1 MRPIRL
7 ILSAFGSYGGKT
19 EIDFTNMK
27 QGLFLISGDTGSG
40 KTTIFDAITYALYDR
55 TSGGA
60 RDGNMMRSQYALP
73 ETETYVEYTFSYDG
87 LEYTVRRN
95 PEYYRPGKR
104 NYADGRIRMV
114 KEASAVELTLP
125 DGTVFRGKKKDTDQK
140 LVEILGID
148 ANQFTQIVM
157 IAQGDFLKL
166 LHAESKERKKIFS
179 RIFQT
184 NIYSKM
190 QEELKTECDGLR
202 TRLENSHRE
211 IEGELERIEIA
222 ENSEYAGKW
231 SKQEKTAYHLEEIIE
246 MLKEYLKEE
255 IAEGS
260 RLDQKQE
267 KNEKE
272 LGRLQGIIQEVEQI
286 NSWLSSFEQTKNAY
300 KKLSEQKPQMDH
312 ARVRVQEAK
321 VAQQIRN
328 AQILN
333 EQFRLEVLQSK
344 KRQEEWTTQLGQQKN
359 ECEKLETAYQTAQK
373 ATEEKR
379 PKLEQELFTIKQK
392 KEKLE
397 QLKKKLLSFNEKA
410 QRCKQSGEKVEEKN
424 RVYREANARF
434 EQLYEMFFREQA
446 GILAKELAEGMPCP
460 VCGSVAHPSPAK
472 GVSEN
477 LSQGTVELA
486 RKQRDQAEKQRDQAN
501 QLFQTARQEYLLEKQ
516 AVGEYR
522 TSVVGDGQTPDQVWL
537 SEEAGRLQRREAECQ
552 SEMRNLVYTMQK
564 SEQAYKSVT
573 EKIHLMQG
581 QLENEKKNYETLL
594 AKSKDANQQYESL
607 LHQSGFSEETYQ
619 AAWMEPK
626 DMEDLEG
633 SILKY
638 ETERS
643 EKEGAIRTLQQQLKG
658 KQTRNVEEEKQ
669 KLLEL
674 RQVQAEH
681 QKKKMEHFSR
691 SQNNQRAYEKL
702 LSIGRKEE
710 GLRKKF
716 VCMEDLSRTANGT
729 LKQSV
734 KLDFETYVQRQYFQ
748 RIITAANRRLSRMT
762 SNEFILQCRDLER
775 LGSQGQAGLDL
786 DVYHLVNDAT
796 RDVKTLSGGESFM
809 AALSM
814 ALGMADVVQNT
825 AGAVRMETMFV
836 DEGFG
841 ALDDEAREQ
850 AIRILT
856 ELSDENR
863 VVGIISH
870 VNELKEQI
878 PRKLMVGKTDKGS
891 TARWETDE

>member
-1 MRPIRL
+1 MKPIRL

-60 RDGNMMRSQYALP
+60 RDGNMMRSQYAVP
-73 ETETYVEYTFSYDG
+73 EIETYVEYTFSYDG
-87 LEYTVRRN
+87 LEYIVRRN

-104 NYADGRIRMV
+104 NYADGRVRMV

-140 LVEILGID
+140 LVEILGLD

-190 QEELKTECDGLR
+190 QEELKAECDGLR
-202 TRLENSHRE
+202 TQLENSHRE

-222 ENSEYAGKW
+222 EHSEYAEKW
-231 SKQEKTAYHLEEIIE
+231 SQQEKTTFHLEEILE
-246 MLKEYLKEE
+246 MLKEYLREE
-255 IAEGS
+255 IAVEN
-260 RLDQKQE
+260 RLDQELKQ
-267 KNEKE
+267 NEKE
-272 LGRLQGIIQEVEQI
+272 LEQLQGVIQEAEQT
-286 NSWLSSFEQTKNAY
+286 NGWLHTFEQTKNSY
-300 KKLSEQKPQMDH
+300 MKLSEQKPRMDH

-328 AQILN
+328 AQIQS
-333 EQFRLEVLQSK
+333 EQFRAEVLRSE
-344 KRQEEWTTQLGQQKN
+344 KRQEKWTAQLGEQKK
-359 ECEKLETAYQTAQK
+359 ECKKLETAYQTAQK
-373 ATEEKR
+373 ITEEKR
-379 PKLEQELFTIKQK
+379 PRLEQELFTIKQK

-397 QLKKKLLSFNEKA
+397 QLKRKLLSLNEKA
-410 QRCKQSGEKVEEKN
+410 QRYKQSGEKVEEKN
-424 RVYREANARF
+424 GIYREANARF

-446 GILAKELAEGMPCP
+446 GILAKDLMEGVPCP
-460 VCGSVAHPSPAK
+460 VCGSAAHPSPAK
-472 GVSEN
+472 MVSEN
-477 LSQGTVELA
+477 LSQGTVEAA

-501 QLFQTARQEYLLEKQ
+501 QLFQTVRQEYLLEKQ
-516 AVGEYR
+516 AVEEYR
-522 TSVVGDGQTPDQVWL
+522 ISAAGDMQTLDRTWL
-537 SEEAGRLQRREAECQ
+537 SEEAGRLRKRETECQ
-552 SEMRNLVYTMQK
+552 SEMQSLVHTVQK
-564 SEQAYKSVT
+564 AEKVYKSVT
-573 EKIHLMQG
+573 ETIHLMQG
-581 QLENEKKNYETLL
+581 QLENEKQNYEPLL
-594 AKSKDANQQYESL
+594 AKSKDANQQYETL
-607 LHQSGFSEETYQ
+607 LHRSGFSEETYQ

-626 DMEDLEG
+626 DMEELE
-633 SILKY
+633 SRILRY

-643 EKEGAIRTLQQQLKG
+643 EKEGAIQTLQQQLQG
-658 KQTRNVEEEKQ
+658 KQLRNVEKEKQ

-674 RQVQAEH
+674 REFQTEH
-681 QKKKMEHFSR
+681 QKKKLEHFSR

-762 SNEFILQCRDLER
+762 SNEFILQCRDLDR

-863 VVGIISH
+863 MVGIISH

-878 PRKLMVGKTDKGS
+878 PRKLIVGKTDNGS
-891 TARWETDE
+891 TARWETD